1 MTARRTTYFGN
12 DCYELSDNN
21 NKRRTHMQ
29 TFHRANR
36 TATLDGLVD
45 LFIERLPV
53 VEWFD
58 AEKLEK
64 GVEFFNAI
72 LPDVW

>member
-1 MTARRTTYFGN
+1 MTARRTTYSGN
-12 DCYELSDNN
+12 NCCEVSDNN
-21 NKRRTHMQ
+21 KKVTHMQ
-29 TFHRANR
+29 TFHSANR

-58 AEKLEK
+58 AEKLDK
-64 GVEFFNAI
+64 GVEFFDVI
-72 LPDVW
+72 LPDVR

>member
-1 MTARRTTYFGN
+1 
-12 DCYELSDNN
+12 
-21 NKRRTHMQ
+21 MQ

-53 VEWFD
+53 VEWFH

-72 LPDVW
+72 LPDVR